1 MSFRPNR
8 IESYRKLFFF
18 RPAKCKSFIR
28 SAGCFAVSCS
38 NYFYIFRSRGSQN
51 LQFGVATMSVKIN
64 AQLRVFSR
72 PFLGGMSCQSSAN
85 ALPASSRDSENQWG
99 RGGAADIC

>member
-18 RPAKCKSFIR
+18 RPAKWKSFFR

-38 NYFYIFRSRGSQN
+38 NYFYTFRSRGSQN
-51 LQFGVATMSVKIN
+51 LQFGVATMSAKIN